1 MSYDIGPKIGIE
13 GEAEFRQAITGINTN
28 LKTLGTEMMA
38 VTSKFDKNE
47 KSTESLTAKNKVLNK
62 QIGEQK
68 SKLSELEKGLSSSA
82 DKYGDND
89 KATQGWRQA
98 VNKATADLNN
108 MERELNNNNKELDEM
123 GNEAKSAEK
132 SLNGL
137 EDQAAKTDSV
147 LSKDD
152 AVKNLKN
159 IAKTAAVAGAALGA
173 AFVGMANAAIGN
185 ADELQRQSD
194 VTGLSAERLQEL
206 AYAGGNLGVELDT
219 ITGAQAKLT
228 KSMDAAREGTGA
240 QADAFKALGINVL
253 DSNGQLKSSEEVM
266 NDAFTALNGVGNETE
281 RDALAMTLFGKSA
294 MEMNPMIKAGGDELA
309 RLSQEARDNGAVMSN
324 EAVAGLDSF
333 GDTIDNLKSG
343 ILGTFGEKFA
353 EILPNVQGLIDGLKE
368 LPQWI
373 DENSTKLTLLGV
385 AVGTITALV
394 IAFNIQQAL
403 LASGMTLWGAIAAG
417 ATIVTTGLGAAFA
430 FLTSPIGLVVLAIG
444 AVIAI
449 GVLLYKNW
457 DIIKERAVS
466 LKEKISNLF
475 DFEWKLPEIKLPH
488 FDIQGEFSLSP
499 PSMPT
504 LGVEWYDKGA
514 IFNSPSI
521 IGVGEKRPEFVGAL
535 DDLRYLLRDELRQ
548 GSSNVNHTGTIR
560 VEGVNSRG
568 ELVAVVEQQITNNI
582 TSDNRRIPN
591 RTSLIPI
598 G

>member
-1 MSYDIGPKIGIE
+1 M
-13 GEAEFRQAITGINTN
+13 
-28 LKTLGTEMMA
+28 
-38 VTSKFDKNE
+38 NE
-47 KSTESLTAKNKVLNK
+47 
-62 QIGEQK
+62 
-68 SKLSELEKGLSSSA
+68 
-82 DKYGDND
+82 
-89 KATQGWRQA
+89 
-98 VNKATADLNN
+98 
-108 MERELNNNNKELDEM
+108 
-123 GNEAKSAEK
+123 
-132 SLNGL
+132 
-137 EDQAAKTDSV
+137 
-147 LSKDD
+147 
-152 AVKNLKN
+152 
-159 IAKTAAVAGAALGA
+159 
-173 AFVGMANAAIGN
+173 
-185 ADELQRQSD
+185 
-194 VTGLSAERLQEL
+194 
-206 AYAGGNLGVELDT
+206 
-219 ITGAQAKLT
+219 
-228 KSMDAAREGTGA
+228 
-240 QADAFKALGINVL
+240 
-253 DSNGQLKSSEEVM
+253 
-266 NDAFTALNGVGNETE
+266 AFTALNGVGNETE

-394 IAFNIQQAL
+394 ITFNIQQAL

-417 ATIVTTGLGAAFA
+417 ATIVTTGLGVAFA

-457 DIIKERAVS
+457 DTIKEKADK

-488 FDIQGEFSLSP
+488 FDIQGEFSLNP